1 VRLLYCFTALLLY
14 CFTRRGGHVGG
25 RGVEEREVRLEV
37 RVGVGCRGG
46 GRLEPGGGGG
56 LEHVS
61 ASAPQLRRLL
71 HTPAYSSI
79 RRDTS
84 AYVSIRP
91 MLS

>member
-1 VRLLYCFTALLLY
+1 
-14 CFTRRGGHVGG
+14 
-25 RGVEEREVRLEV
+25 
-37 RVGVGCRGG
+37 
-46 GRLEPGGGGG
+46 
-56 LEHVS
+56 VS